1 MMMGHARIPPQPTF
15 ATERQETKMMR
26 KRLISLITVVVML
39 AGLLATP
46 VFAVTGG
53 AATGTSFSDVP
64 TTHWAHAAITWM
76 AGQGILN
83 GVGDGS
89 FQPDAAVTREQFARI
104 MVAALQLNTG
114 TPVSQSFSDVPP
126 DKWSY
131 KYVETAK
138 PYLTGFDVPGRD
150 LDIFKPTEPAV
161 REDMAVALVR
171 ALGLQGETP
180 DLSVLSQ
187 FADYQDTTAGI
198 SRNLVNDAAIA
209 VKHGILAG
217 SSRDGALYFDAQ
229 KTLSRAEASV
239 LVYRSLAIAGEKV
252 TYDDLPK
259 VTYPDTSCG
268 DDCDDASD
276 GDDAGE
282 AEDTPAALVGTTVR
296 ATVSGTKVLVSWD
309 KIDVSGF
316 QGYKVVLSKA
326 DSTPAYPENGYFKW
340 ITDRSTTSTELVAGQ
355 GYNGGDLGGKLQ
367 AGVKYHLSITAVH
380 DGGKKP
386 GNTVQITLPAI
397 PAATTPVTAPE
408 AALPAATIRATPVT
422 GGVKLSWSA
431 VSDSRF
437 RGYKVVISKS
447 NDNPVYPEDGYYKF
461 IEDPAVTAVTLAAGH
476 GYKGTGGDFGGT
488 LTAGQTYYARI
499 TAMFDSGKSN
509 GNVITFTLP

>member
-1 MMMGHARIPPQPTF
+1 MM
-15 ATERQETKMMR
+15 K
-26 KRLISLITVVVML
+26 KRVLSLLLILGL
-39 AGLLATP
+39 LLGLLATP
-46 VFAVTGG
+46 VLAVTDDNGSPS
-53 AATGTSFSDVP
+53 TTTYTDVP
-64 TTHWAHAAITWM
+64 ATHWAYEAISWM
-76 AGQGILN
+76 SRQGILK
-83 GVGDGS
+83 GVGDGA
-89 FQPDAAVTREQFARI
+89 FHPGDAVTREQFARI
-104 MVAALQLNTG
+104 MVAALQLN
-114 TPVSQSFSDVPP
+114 VSESYPQSFSDVPP
-126 DKWSY
+126 SAWSF
-131 KYVETAK
+131 KYVESAK
-138 PYLTGFDVPGRD
+138 FYLTGFDVPGRD
-150 LDIFKPTEPAV
+150 LDIFKPGDPAV

-171 ALGLQGETP
+171 ALGLQNESP
-180 DLSVLSQ
+180 DLSVLGQ
-187 FADYQDTTAGI
+187 FADHDAVNGGI
-198 SRNLVNDAAIA
+198 SKNLMPDAAIA

-217 SSRDGALYFDAQ
+217 VSRDGALYFDAQ
-229 KTLSRAEASV
+229 RTLTRAEASV

-268 DDCDDASD
+268 DDCDDA
-276 GDDAGE
+276 DDAGE

-386 GNTVQITLPAI
+386 GNTVQITLPAT
-397 PAATTPVTAPE
+397 PAATTPVTDPE
-408 AALPAATIRATPVT
+408 AALPAATIRATSVT
-422 GGVKLSWSA
+422 GGVKLSWSTI
-431 VSDSRF
+431 SDSRF
-437 RGYKVVISKS
+437 KGYKVVISKS
-447 NDNPVYPEDGYYKF
+447 NGNPVYPEDGYYKF

-488 LTAGQTYYARI
+488 LTAGQPYYARI
-499 TAMFDSGKSN
+499 TAMFDGGKSN
-509 GNVITFTLP
+509 GNVVTFTLP